1 MPEGEYAM
9 RPVKLE
15 MTAFGSYAEKT
26 TVDFELLDHG
36 LYLITGDTGA
46 GKTTLFDAIMFAL
59 YGEASGASE
68 GRADGKVRT
77 FEMMHCDYV
86 DKSVDTVVSLTF
98 RHGGKVHRVE
108 RTFHFKKSR
117 KTGEYGRTTPEARFW
132 EEGRDVIQKTD
143 TVTAR
148 IETLLG
154 MNAEQFRKI
163 VMLAQGEFKRFLE
176 ADSEEKNRILGE
188 LFDSSSYVYFQ
199 RLLDEARNQLRDS
212 RRAEGYDRICRAMED
227 FWWPEEPEA
236 ESGRQW
242 SQGQELKTAELRGP
256 EDTKPGPEAAEL
268 ETELSEQAGQ
278 QPESLYSIGNP
289 QLAEALHILVEEDAG
304 RIQEL
309 EAQREACQKQENAL
323 HKESARGEETN
334 RKLQELARKRTVFEG
349 LEKEAPEWQRLE
361 ERIRQAEH
369 VCYRI
374 RPREE
379 QVSAARKACEDTR
392 QEMQALSARITLLE
406 QQQKEREAV
415 LAQCREAAEPAIR
428 QLDRQLSNIEETI
441 PKYTILEEQR
451 KKQRKEQKALEKAVR
466 CRGEAEEKQQEAVRQ
481 CAILEKKIGQ
491 SGEIAVRAVRLEGEL
506 REARQRLD
514 RLTAEGGIQ
523 RQVQEIWTLEQE
535 LAEEQRKFEKLTREA
550 GRREQD
556 YHERYQAFIGG
567 QAGLMARELEQEL
580 TAKGEACCPVCRTR
594 FAGGGHPPFARF
606 QDQIPDQKTVDKAR
620 KAFEAK
626 EEEREHQSREIVKR
640 ETALA
645 GKKEQALKEFRELEP
660 ECPDWDTL
668 EGDGYLDTMV
678 TACQNTWQ
686 ELDARYQETQKQV
699 CHVESLKKAL
709 AEKQQEQEDY
719 GKASRKYQEEEQAS
733 RESCGRLE
741 GIIQELQKGLE
752 YPDERTAREQLQTCT
767 QKRNDWKQKLETAEK
782 DFAHLVSSFQEAM
795 GRRKGREE
803 MLPGLEMDLQEAE
816 SRLEEALRQYGFQD
830 LAEAHEVTALAG
842 TGKAGEPGILDRT
855 GDVRGPEPQGGTRD
869 ASEPEAQGGTGDAC
883 GPEPQ
888 DGTGDVREPEP
899 QGGTGD
905 ACEPEPQDGTG
916 DACGTMAGART
927 EDSRIEA
934 WIQDGRKRL
943 ADYRTER
950 ENTRK
955 RVEELEKETQGLEP
969 VDLELLTEQI
979 RQKGEHQ
986 RRLQE
991 RLDTSREQYRN
1002 HQKTAQTVEEA
1013 GEMLARTQSAWERL
1027 DSLASLA
1034 VGANAEG
1041 GKLSFDRYVMG
1052 YVFREVL
1059 EMANQRLDI
1068 MSGGRYQLIHEI
1080 SAGKANARAGLDISV
1095 LDMTTG
1101 KCRPSASLS
1110 GGESFFV
1117 SLALALG
1124 LSDVVQNHVGG
1135 NRLDALFIDEGFGS
1149 LDGEVLD
1156 RALSVLN
1163 QLTEGQRLV
1172 GIISHV
1178 AKLEESIPQQI
1189 RVTRGQRGSS
1199 LEIVG

>member
-1 MPEGEYAM
+1 M

-86 DKSVDTVVSLTF
+86 DKSVDTVVCLTF
-98 RHGGKVHRVE
+98 RHGGKLHRVE

-117 KTGEYGRTTPEARFW
+117 KTGQYGRTTPEARFW

-143 TVTAR
+143 AVTAR

-199 RLLDEARNQLRDS
+199 RLLDEARNKLRDS
-212 RRAEGYDRICRAMED
+212 RRTEGYDRICRAMED
-227 FWWPEEPEA
+227 FRWPEEPEA
-236 ESGRQW
+236 ESDRQW

-268 ETELSEQAGQ
+268 ETELPEQAGQ

-289 QLAEALHILVEEDAG
+289 RLAEALHILVEEDAG
-304 RIQEL
+304 QIREL

-323 HKESARGEETN
+323 HKESVRGEETN
-334 RKLQELARKRTVFEG
+334 RKLEELAQKRTVFEG
-349 LEKEAPEWQRLE
+349 LEKETPEWQRLE

-369 VCYRI
+369 VFYRI

-379 QVSAARKACEDTR
+379 QVSAAWKACEDTR
-392 QEMQALSARITLLE
+392 QEIQALSARITLLE
-406 QQQKEREAV
+406 QQQKERETA
-415 LAQCREAAEPAIR
+415 LEQCREAAEPAIC

-441 PKYTILEEQR
+441 PKYTILEEER
-451 KKQRKEQKALEKAVR
+451 KKQRKEQKALDKAVR

-481 CAILEKKIGQ
+481 CAILEKEIGQ
-491 SGEIAVRAVRLEGEL
+491 SGEIAVRAVRLESDL

-523 RQVQEIWTLEQE
+523 RQVQEIRALEQE
-535 LAEEQRKFEKLTREA
+535 LAEERQKFEKLAREA

-580 TAKGEACCPVCRTR
+580 TEKGEACCPVCRTR

-645 GKKEQALKEFRELEP
+645 GKKGQALKEFRELEP

-668 EGDGYLDTMV
+668 AGDGYLDAMV
-678 TACQNTWQ
+678 TVCQNTWQ
-686 ELDARYQETQKQV
+686 ELDARYQEIQKQAR
-699 CHVESLKKAL
+699 HVESLKKAL
-709 AEKQQEQEDY
+709 AEKQKEQEDY
-719 GKASRKYQEEEQAS
+719 GKFSRKYQEEEQAS
-733 RESCGRLE
+733 RERCGRLE
-741 GIIQELQKGLE
+741 GTIQELQKGLE
-752 YPDERTAREQLQTCT
+752 YPDEKTAREQLQTCT
-767 QKRNDWKQKLETAEK
+767 QKKNDWKQKLETAEK
-782 DFAHLVSSFQEAM
+782 NFAHLVSSFQEAV

-803 MLPGLEMDLQEAE
+803 MLPGLETDLQEAE
-816 SRLEEALRQYGFQD
+816 SRLKEALRQYGFQD

-842 TGKAGEPGILDRT
+842 TGKAGEP
-855 GDVRGPEPQGGTRD
+855 
-869 ASEPEAQGGTGDAC
+869 
-883 GPEPQ
+883 EPQ
-888 DGTGDVREPEP
+888 DGTGDASEPEP
-899 QGGTGD
+899 QGRTGD
-905 ACEPEPQDGTG
+905 ASDPELQDGTG
-916 DACGTMAGART
+916 DACGTTARTRT
-927 EDSRIEA
+927 EDFRIEA

-943 ADYRTER
+943 ADYKTER
-950 ENTRK
+950 ENTRN
-955 RVEELEKETQGLEP
+955 RVEELEEETRGREP
-969 VDLELLTEQI
+969 VDLELLAEQI
-979 RQKGEHQ
+979 RQTGEHQ

-991 RLDTSREQYRN
+991 RLDTTREQYRN
-1002 HQKTAQTVEEA
+1002 HQKTARTVEEA

-1034 VGANAEG
+1034 VGVNAEG

-1156 RALSVLN
+1156 RALCVLN

-1189 RVTRGQRGSS
+1189 RVTRSQRGSS